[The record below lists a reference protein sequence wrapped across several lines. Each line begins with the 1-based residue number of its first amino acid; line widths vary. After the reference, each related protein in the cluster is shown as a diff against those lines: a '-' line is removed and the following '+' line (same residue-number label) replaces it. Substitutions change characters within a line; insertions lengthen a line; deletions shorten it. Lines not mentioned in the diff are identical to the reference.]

1 MVNSSGTI
9 HYNMSFIRKNIRHN
23 KNGTTS
29 VHFSEVESLRVGGKV
44 IQRHIRSLGTDPSVP
59 TNFPI
64 NDAQFSYLAVRLMQG
79 NLSPTEIFDMLEDM
93 GQPVL
98 RDSLERIGITYDI
111 GKKTFSIYLYY
122 PRKSKKSTLN
132 VPSAKKDNSLNE
144 MTEE

>member
-1 MVNSSGTI
+1 
-9 HYNMSFIRKNIRHN
+9 MSFIRKTIRHN
-23 KNGTTS
+23 KNGTTK
-29 VHFSEVESLRVGGKV
+29 VYFNEVESIRVGGKV

-79 NLSPTEIFDMLEDM
+79 NLTPTEIFDMLEDM

-111 GKKTFSIYLYY
+111 GKKTFFIYLYY
-122 PRKSKKSTLN
+122 PKKSKKSTMN
-132 VPSAKKDNSLNE
+132 VPSAKKGYSLNE
-144 MTEE
+144 TTKE

>member
-111 GKKTFSIYLYY
+111 GKKTCL
-122 PRKSKKSTLN
+122 
-132 VPSAKKDNSLNE
+132 AE
-144 MTEE
+144 